1 MESAEQI
8 GVLQRVTP
16 MVRQRGHFS
25 TWETGPCLA
34 APGQG
39 GSERMAWRRR
49 ESGSALLAL
58 ALAIAIAAA
67 ASPAPVGASEIARDA
82 QYLIDNAQLDLVDI
96 ATSPLHA
103 ADENSVLRSPTFY
116 LVLAGVAGVWGASF
130 ALDQTIR
137 SHLRNMSASDADLLQ
152 HVSYA
157 SVGAAAASLYLYGY
171 SIGDSSARDDAITG
185 AESAGVASLVNLGF
199 KYGFGRLRPEEDG
212 HDHTAFFRGGQS
224 LFSGE
229 VTPVFSLAAGV
240 SEYFENRWYV
250 AAPIYSLALVDGF
263 GRIGHDAHWFS
274 DVVGAAFLGAGTTE
288 LLLYLHRQHEQQPDR
303 WRLFPASVSPMAT
316 HDGPIKVSGLAGTW
330 TW

>member
-1 MESAEQI
+1 MA
-8 GVLQRVTP
+8 
-16 MVRQRGHFS
+16 RQR
-25 TWETGPCLA
+25 L
-34 APGQG
+34 G
-39 GSERMAWRRR
+39 GA
-49 ESGSALLAL
+49 SALLAVL
-58 ALAIAIAAA
+58 VTMAIASAACP
-67 ASPAPVGASEIARDA
+67 ASAGANEIARDA
-82 QYLIDNAQLDLVDI
+82 KYLIDNTQLDLVDI

-103 ADENSVLRSPTFY
+103 TDPDSVLRSPTFY
-116 LVLAGVAGVWGASF
+116 LVLAGVAGVWAGSF

-157 SVGAAAASLYLYGY
+157 SVGVAAASLYLYGY
-171 SIGDSSARDDAITG
+171 SAGDSGARDDAITG
-185 AESAGVASLVNLGF
+185 AEGAGVASLVNLGF
-199 KYGFGRLRPEEDG
+199 KYGFGRLRPRDDG
-212 HDHTAFFRGGQS
+212 HDHTAFFRGGES

-229 VTPVFSLAAGV
+229 VTPMFSLAAAV

-288 LLLYLHRQHEQQPDR
+288 LLLYLHRQHEQQPGR
-303 WRLFPASVSPMAT
+303 WRLFPDIVSPT
-316 HDGPIKVSGLAGTW
+316 VSPDGPGKVSGLAATW